1 MYGYVPHK
9 MERIYKSLPHAQKTL
24 IPTFLFTERYIYCH
38 IFVPWA
44 LFDLKINIFWW
55 KIDIKIF
62 LQKNTPH
69 KMEISTHLSFF
80 IIDTFEFLFTQRCF
94 RTPQRIGSVLKTLE
108 KSQPQKNILK
118 ITKNASQNGKVR
130 NKACK
135 LYFSETFSFGV
146 IHCIT
151 SNWPF

>member
-1 MYGYVPHK
+1 
-9 MERIYKSLPHAQKTL
+9 
-24 IPTFLFTERYIYCH
+24 
-38 IFVPWA
+38 
-44 LFDLKINIFWW
+44 
-55 KIDIKIF
+55 
-62 LQKNTPH
+62 
-69 KMEISTHLSFF
+69 MEISTHLSFF

-94 RTPQRIGSVLKTLE
+94 RTQQRIGSVLKTLE
-108 KSQPQKNILK
+108 KSQSQKNILK

-135 LYFSETFSFGV
+135 LYFSETFLFGV